1 MSLTALV
8 PAFDPTVRL
17 VDLVRELRASEFA
30 AIVVVND
37 GSAPACDAIFAQ
49 VASMQS
55 TTVLAHGVNRGK
67 GAALK
72 TGLSHIYRTFGDHLG
87 AVTLDADG
95 QHLIADVLRVVGAMR
110 AHPDSLV
117 LGSRGFERDVPLR
130 SRFGNGLT
138 RFLFRRLV
146 GTGLTDTQT
155 GLRGIPRSF
164 IPALLRLRGDGY
176 EFELEMLLAAVGSGR
191 RIVEQP
197 IATVYLDR
205 NSASHFAPIRDSL
218 RIYRVLLRARRFA
231 VPPEDPA

>member
-1 MSLTALV
+1 MSITALV
-8 PAFDPTVRL
+8 PAFDPTIRL
-17 VDLVRELRASEFA
+17 LRLVRELCASEFR
-30 AIVVVND
+30 AIIVVND

-49 VASMQS
+49 VASLER
-55 TTVLAHGVNRGK
+55 TTVLTHGVNRGK

-72 TGLSHIYRTFGDHLG
+72 TGLGHIHRTFGDHLG
-87 AVTLDADG
+87 VVTLDADG
-95 QHLIADVLRVVGAMR
+95 QHLVADALRVAGALR
-110 AHPDSLV
+110 AHPESLV

-130 SRFGNGLT
+130 SRFGNDLT
-138 RFLFRRLV
+138 RLLFRLLV
-146 GTGLTDTQT
+146 GPRLADTQT

-164 IPALLRLRGDGY
+164 IPALLRLGGDGY
-176 EFELEMLLAAVGSGR
+176 EFELEMLIAAVGSGR

-218 RIYRVLLRARRFA
+218 RIYRVLLRSRRFE